1 MSHKLLNFCILL
13 LLTSLLLGS
22 CYSTPF
28 EIPINKVDCY
38 FKYESVNY
46 AWGFSHGG
54 FIITPSG
61 EMYTFDKTTPW
72 VFSDNNLISLT
83 TLQNNIKASVKMDT
97 LIPATD
103 LEYYQHLALSA
114 LNGNMSKPVNRG
126 NDMGGAGCSVIVPD
140 PSNPPNG
147 YREVILT
154 QTGDIEFHN
163 LAPQAAVI
171 AAWLLKMR

>member
-22 CYSTPF
+22 CITAPF
-28 EIPINKVDCY
+28 EISVSKVDCY
-38 FKYESVNY
+38 FQYESINY

-54 FIITPSG
+54 FTITPTG

-72 VFSDNNLISLT
+72 IFAENNQISLT
-83 TLQNNIKASVKMDT
+83 ALQNNIKASVKKDT
-97 LIPATD
+97 LIKATD

-114 LNGNMSKPVNRG
+114 IDGNMSKPVNRG
-126 NDMGGAGCSVIVPD
+126 NDMGSAICKIIIPD
-140 PSNPPNG
+140 LSNSPNS

-171 AAWLLKMR
+171 AAWLLEMR

>member
-1 MSHKLLNFCILL
+1 MRSVRLKACALLV
-13 LLTSLLLGS
+13 LTVLLLGS
-22 CYSTPF
+22 CLAPQMEVSLS
-28 EIPINKVDCY
+28 KVDCY

-61 EMYTFDKTTPW
+61 EVYTFDKTTPW
-72 VFSDNNLISLT
+72 VFPDNNLISLT
-83 TLQNNIKASVKMDT
+83 TLQNNIKASVKKDT

-126 NDMGGAGCSVIVPD
+126 NDMGGAGCSIIVPD
-140 PSNPPNG
+140 PSNPLNG

-163 LAPQAAVI
+163 LAPQAALI